1 MNNLMNRGNNL
12 VAFTM
17 TTLSVLTFLCFAS
30 TALNNYSDPVEYT
43 VKIPKIKLRSI
54 QNYRENEN
62 SDLGILR
69 FDLAADFAPVFNWN
83 VKQLF
88 IYLLAEY
95 STEKN
100 VKNQIVLWDK
110 IMKREDSQHLSLN
123 NMGLKYYFKDNGAG
137 LIGNDN
143 VTFTL
148 HWNVVPNAG
157 QLSLWPGKNSIALKM
172 PTQYMSS
179 G

>member
-1 MNNLMNRGNNL
+1 MNRGNNL

-17 TTLSVLTFLCFAS
+17 TTMSVLTFLCFAS
-30 TALNNYSDPVEYT
+30 TALTNYTDPVDYS
-43 VKIPKIKLRSI
+43 VKVNKIRLRSI
-54 QNYRENEN
+54 QNYRESEN
-62 SDLGILR
+62 SDLGILK
-69 FDLAADFAPVFNWN
+69 FDLQADFSPVFNWN
-83 VKQLF
+83 VKQLY

-95 STEKN
+95 PTEKN

-110 IMKREDSQHLSLN
+110 IMLREHNQQLN
-123 NMGLKYYFKDNGAG
+123 MNNHAMKYYFKDTGAG

-143 VTFTL
+143 VTVTL

-157 QLSLWPGKNSIALKM
+157 QLSLWPGKSSYTLKM
-172 PTQYMSS
+172 PTQYQST